1 MTRRRNNTEDN
12 DHITHPWGI
21 YSLEGFDNTRTIVS
35 SLKCCLVSYQCPL
48 ISMRETTNQN
58 YLLQTDG
65 ATKFCYPN
73 LPFETLIQKWC
84 KVSQYIL
91 ANAVYTCFKND
102 QLKLKKILRAH
113 WDDSHDTPYPGSGR
127 YIRPPGPFRG
137 VLGGQVRA
145 KMKKIKEF
153 WRASR
158 DESDDT
164 P

>member
-91 ANAVYTCFKND
+91 ATVF
-102 QLKLKKILRAH
+102 
-113 WDDSHDTPYPGSGR
+113 DTEEKQSSASLPGSWALLFPR
-127 YIRPPGPFRG
+127 QSCFSS
-137 VLGGQVRA
+137 VSKTVVW
-145 KMKKIKEF
+145 KKPHERINNNEIHKHDIQNDRQYSE
-153 WRASR
+153 
-158 DESDDT
+158 DC
-164 P
+164 